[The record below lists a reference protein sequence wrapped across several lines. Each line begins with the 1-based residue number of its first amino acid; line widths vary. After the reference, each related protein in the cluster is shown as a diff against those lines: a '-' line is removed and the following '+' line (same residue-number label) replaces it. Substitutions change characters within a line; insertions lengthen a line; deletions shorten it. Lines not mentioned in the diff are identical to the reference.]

1 MSKKTVA
8 DEMPILENGYTAMG
22 WRKIGEDVWY
32 PHWSIETETDNV
44 FAPKHESVGL
54 ANATDLMARMKELS
68 KENPGKA
75 VQLVADARI
84 RIRMVDGVVTAD
96 RKYEEFYFVES
107 EEDKQSQDIFN
118 NLYCVD
124 HDGMGKYLRK

>member
-1 MSKKTVA
+1 MEKKNVA
-8 DEMPILENGYTAMG
+8 DTMPLEENGYTAMG

-32 PHWSIETETDNV
+32 PHWTISAETENA
-44 FAPKHESVGL
+44 FAPKEESIGL
-54 ANATDLMARMKELS
+54 ANATDLLARMREVS

-75 VQLVADARI
+75 VQLQASARI
-84 RIRMVDGVVTAD
+84 RLRMVDGVVTAD
-96 RKYEEFYFVES
+96 RKFEEFYFVQS